1 MPNDIEVIDRW
12 SEGRLQLI
20 VGLCEK
26 MGVTEVFNKHLEKTM
41 GRPSDIPA
49 GIEAEIMIAGICCDE
64 GYSGL
69 YAINEYYQYKDLEG
83 IFHHP
88 MELSQ
93 LNDDRFGNFLDAF
106 YDAGCRNIFREISGR
121 AFTEYG
127 LKVKNI
133 NYDTTSK
140 VMWGA
145 YEYTNNSSDSN
156 DDISYISID
165 FGHSKDKRDDKKQ
178 IKIGLGTTNGV
189 VTDAK
194 VLSGNM
200 DDKTYNK
207 ENLEDVDELLT
218 QMKVDRNEFYYIA
231 DSALF
236 TTKNIEKANEHH
248 IKFITRMPDNIKV
261 AKKFL
266 DTPLPNDAQS
276 ITIKNAHDEEI
287 VYKLIDTQEEYM
299 KGIPVNLLLSILPH
313 WKRPSGRLALR
324 KLKKRKSK
332 FKRH

>member
-1 MPNDIEVIDRW
+1 
-12 SEGRLQLI
+12 
-20 VGLCEK
+20 
-26 MGVTEVFNKHLEKTM
+26 
-41 GRPSDIPA
+41 
-49 GIEAEIMIAGICCDE
+49 
-64 GYSGL
+64 
-69 YAINEYYQYKDLEG
+69 
-83 IFHHP
+83 